1 MGWLTREQ
9 SRRIKHNEEHNNLY
23 ISANIG
29 LIKTRKMRQAEA
41 CRMYVEMRNA
51 YEISV
56 KKPEAKKSL
65 GRPGSGWEDSKL

>member
-1 MGWLTREQ
+1 
-9 SRRIKHNEEHNNLY
+9 
-23 ISANIG
+23 
-29 LIKTRKMRQAEA
+29 MRQAEA